1 LGRGAE
7 VIDGIDEKIRA
18 VVGSY
23 GGLSVAVEG
32 VEPNDDLYGL
42 GMTSA
47 ATLNVMLALE
57 EAFDIEFPEDLLERA
72 IFESLSTM
80 GTAISGLVDQRRTA

>member
-7 VIDGIDEKIRA
+7 VSDGIDEKVRA

-23 GGLSVAVEG
+23 GGLSVAV
-32 VEPNDDLYGL
+32 DDVDPEDNLYEL

-57 EAFDIEFPEDLLERA
+57 EAFDIEFPEELLERE
-72 IFESLSTM
+72 IFGSLSTM
-80 GTAISGLVDQRRTA
+80 DTAISGLVDQRRTA